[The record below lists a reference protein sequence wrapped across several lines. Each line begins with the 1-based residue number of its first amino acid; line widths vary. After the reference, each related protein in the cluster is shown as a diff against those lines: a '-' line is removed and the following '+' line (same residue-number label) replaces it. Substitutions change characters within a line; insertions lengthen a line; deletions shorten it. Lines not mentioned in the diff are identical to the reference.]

1 MVMQIITKFYKKKS
15 KPLFFRSSSF
25 AAAFILA
32 FPTFALADVAI
43 DCPARDELTPVTL
56 SFSGET
62 LEIKDDQGSTT
73 MPATLE
79 KGNSDITYTIVGRG
93 PMVSL
98 MPDLSE
104 FDKCLTAK
112 LKEHETTSADKD
124 MLFYVQNTCRLKL
137 LASATPQKADAT
149 VTVISL
155 EPKIAMVSILTTYLK
170 PSEVAGQP
178 IEIGNILPRN
188 CTVVSG
194 P

>member
-1 MVMQIITKFYKKKS
+1 MVTRPVLKFS
-15 KPLFFRSSSF
+15 KNKFCSLIFRSTF
-25 AAAFILA
+25 YATVFILA
-32 FPTFALADVAI
+32 LPAFALADVAI

-62 LEIKDDQGSTT
+62 LEIKDDQGSTM

-79 KGNSDITYTIVGRG
+79 KGNSGITYTIVGRG

-137 LASATPQKADAT
+137 LASATPQTTDAT

-178 IEIGNILPRN
+178 LEIGNILPRN
-188 CTVVSG
+188 CAVVSG